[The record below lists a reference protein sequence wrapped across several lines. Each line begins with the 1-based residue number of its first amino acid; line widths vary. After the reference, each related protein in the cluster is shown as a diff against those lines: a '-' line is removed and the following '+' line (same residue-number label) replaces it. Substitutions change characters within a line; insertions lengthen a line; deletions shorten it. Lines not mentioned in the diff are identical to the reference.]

1 MKKAV
6 LKNFAIFTGKF
17 RPATLKHD
25 AQKGFKWI
33 LTEGFKFQIKSD
45 VILTLKQLKSR
56 DSKADYFYDQYLETE
71 GVKLEHQALMG

>member
-1 MKKAV
+1 M
-6 LKNFAIFTGKF
+6 
-17 RPATLKHD
+17 
-25 AQKGFKWI
+25 GFKWI
-33 LTEGFKFQIKSD
+33 LTEGFKFWIKSD